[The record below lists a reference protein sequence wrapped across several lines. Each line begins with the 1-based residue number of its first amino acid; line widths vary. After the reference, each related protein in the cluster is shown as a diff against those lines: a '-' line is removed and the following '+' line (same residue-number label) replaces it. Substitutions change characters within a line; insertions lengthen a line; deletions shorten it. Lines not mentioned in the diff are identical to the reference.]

1 MLFSRKRRN
10 VSKSRFPVNW
20 HEICSFL
27 DVKNHRNQKK
37 VHVGKMTEKKIIVV
51 DDDESIRKTFFLIL
65 HENYRVY
72 LAKDSKEALQRFKKA
87 KIDLI
92 IADLKLPYLNGM
104 EMINE
109 FRKSGYHGDA
119 ILISA
124 FPDMIDVD
132 ELSRLSISHFF
143 VKPLDLDSL
152 NRSIDFLLD
161 SENNTEKRV

>member
-1 MLFSRKRRN
+1 MS
-10 VSKSRFPVNW
+10 
-20 HEICSFL
+20 
-27 DVKNHRNQKK
+27 
-37 VHVGKMTEKKIIVV
+37 EKKIVVV

-65 HENYRVY
+65 QKNYRVY

-92 IADLKLPYLNGM
+92 IADLKLPYLNGV
-104 EMINE
+104 EMIAK
-109 FRKSGYHGDA
+109 FRELGYRGNV

-124 FPDMIDVD
+124 YPDLVNIE

-152 NRSIDFLLD
+152 NRSIDHLLN
-161 SENNTEKRV
+161 SKKTKEKTDEIRKVS